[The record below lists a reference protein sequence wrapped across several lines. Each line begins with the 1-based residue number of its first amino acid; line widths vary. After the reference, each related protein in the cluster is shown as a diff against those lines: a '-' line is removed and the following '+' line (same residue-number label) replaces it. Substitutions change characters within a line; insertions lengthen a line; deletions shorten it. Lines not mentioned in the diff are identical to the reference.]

1 MNYFLFSSPARK
13 GGVVD
18 CNYSGILPQR
28 HQDKRIILYN
38 SIFNPDKS
46 GLKLMSLRLINEKTP
61 LFNLYS
67 SSFWVFVAW
76 WLNGYLLF

>member
-38 SIFNPDKS
+38 SIFNAWHIE
-46 GLKLMSLRLINEKTP
+46 INEKTP